1 MLFQNFPIASPNN
14 GPGRRVTSCFGDKET
29 EADVEW
35 TRKSLD
41 LNAHPRGPALN
52 HHDRYGT
59 KKQGQNYNFLN
70 FPTFRNS
77 IIFLITCSEYFLAH
91 HIPWLIQHLHIRTS
105 LSVKNLG
112 VWQHSPPTEKIFQRW
127 RLRKIDFWHVFWF
140 KKTDGAQEFPSHPPL
155 DYIKRRGKESK
166 RISPQL

>member
-1 MLFQNFPIASPNN
+1 MQALFQNFPIASPNN
-14 GPGRRVTSCFGDKET
+14 GPGRRVTACFRDKET

-112 VWQHSPPTEKIFQRW
+112 VWQHSPPTEKIFQHW
-127 RLRKIDFWHVFWF
+127 GRLTFDTSFGSRRLM
-140 KKTDGAQEFPSHPPL
+140 EPRSFPHIL
-155 DYIKRRGKESK
+155 LWTTLKGDERNLKE
-166 RISPQL
+166 